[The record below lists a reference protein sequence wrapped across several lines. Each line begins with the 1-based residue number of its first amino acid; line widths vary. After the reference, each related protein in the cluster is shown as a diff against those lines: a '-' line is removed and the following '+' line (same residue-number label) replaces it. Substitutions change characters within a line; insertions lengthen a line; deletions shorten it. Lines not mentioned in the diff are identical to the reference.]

1 MRLIDADEL
10 LKRLRR
16 PTDFL
21 EQVNYVTHDGK
32 VYFQDTYIK
41 EIIDSLAQAQPKP
54 NKLDEMIA
62 SARYNNLE
70 VILPTAL
77 ASNVCFIRD
86 SITQVCSA
94 LEEISNQLKELRGER
109 D

>member
-1 MRLIDADEL
+1 MRGKSMLDNMDTKAIADHVSKHNPL
-10 LKRLRR
+10 L
-16 PTDFL
+16 
-21 EQVNYVTHDGK
+21 
-32 VYFQDTYIK
+32 
-41 EIIDSLAQAQPKP
+41 QPKP